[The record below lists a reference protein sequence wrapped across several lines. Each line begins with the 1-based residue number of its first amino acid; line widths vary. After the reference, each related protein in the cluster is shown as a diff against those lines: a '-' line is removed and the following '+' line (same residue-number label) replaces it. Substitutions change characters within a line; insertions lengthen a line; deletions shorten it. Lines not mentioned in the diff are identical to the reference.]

1 MKKIEKELAKY
12 FLKENDFVNI
22 DNMKVKVLY
31 LCNTKTFKSSEYDFV
46 CTRRY
51 VAYGKNKLTHA
62 FEWEIVIEAFGRMT
76 IRQYADGKTARREFN
91 NYKKKR

>member
-1 MKKIEKELAKY
+1 MKKRQY
-12 FLKENDFVNI
+12 HRENCDS
-22 DNMKVKVLY
+22 KVRAIITDKWGRTISL
-31 LCNTKTFKSSEYDFV
+31 L
-46 CTRRY
+46 
-51 VAYGKNKLTHA
+51 GTHA

>member
-1 MKKIEKELAKY
+1 MKKRQY
-12 FLKENDFVNI
+12 HRENCDS
-22 DNMKVKVLY
+22 KVRATITDKWGRTISL
-31 LCNTKTFKSSEYDFV
+31 L
-46 CTRRY
+46 
-51 VAYGKNKLTHA
+51 GTHA